1 MIARFQSLQVRFL
14 ASLVLSVAAALVTV
28 AIMSRWSTT
37 LQFETYVQ
45 QNRDE
50 MQQVARKL
58 AADMGQR
65 VVAANAAGRVFID
78 SSNELL
84 GTTVEPSPDQIN
96 PPGLLRNDQVMVFTV
111 AAVPNGKVAPIA
123 SGDTMDSADMTLPG
137 VGIPAPGPWALKLG
151 VASPSGAIVDPE
163 DLFLSSFNRSLLVG
177 VVVGGAVALVL
188 ALALSRGIVRSVEA
202 LTLAARRMADGQLDQ
217 RVVVGSNDEIGEL
230 GRAFNAMAEG
240 LTHTEQLRR
249 SMVTDV
255 AHELRTPLTNL
266 RGYLEALRD
275 GVAEPGRDVIAS
287 LYDEAV
293 LLTQLVDDLQDLAL
307 SDAGQLTLQRVEID
321 AAELVASAVR
331 AAQPEAL
338 RRRIMLHASEP
349 DESVCVLA
357 DVRRIGQVLR
367 NLLSNALAYTPA
379 GGSVTVSSVVR
390 ATELEVL
397 VADTGLGIQPE
408 HLPNVFERFYRVD
421 GSRARATGGAGIGLA
436 IVKQLVEAHGGRV
449 GVRSVVGLGTTFSFT
464 LPLAAGQKVLE
475 LDPPRLKCHITR
487 R

>member
-96 PPGLLRNDQVMVFTV
+96 PPGLLRNDRVMVFTV

-338 RRRIMLHASEP
+338 RRLCSGGCSPHRPGVAQSAVECTGVHTSRRECHSFVGGA
-349 DESVCVLA
+349 C
-357 DVRRIGQVLR
+357 RRIGGARRRHRVGH
-367 NLLSNALAYTPA
+367 SAGAPA
-379 GGSVTVSSVVR
+379 QCVR
-390 ATELEVL
+390 AL
-397 VADTGLGIQPE
+397 
-408 HLPNVFERFYRVD
+408 LPRRRLAGASHRRRRD
-421 GSRARATGGAGIGLA
+421 RAGHRQA
-436 IVKQLVEAHGGRV
+436 V
-449 GVRSVVGLGTTFSFT
+449 G
-464 LPLAAGQKVLE
+464 
-475 LDPPRLKCHITR
+475 
-487 R
+487 

>member
-96 PPGLLRNDQVMVFTV
+96 PPGLLRNDRVMVFTV

-151 VASPSGAIVDPE
+151 VPSPSGAIVDPE

-436 IVKQLVEAHGGRV
+436 IVKQLVESAGGRV
-449 GVRSVVGLGTTFSFT
+449 GVESESGLTRFWFT
-464 LPLAAGQKVLE
+464 VPA
-475 LDPPRLKCHITR
+475 
-487 R
+487 